1 VACRTFID
9 FGPEHAKGFGDRHER
24 CGGPEIER
32 TMDQRNNAIGRDVGD
47 GRTYAQALDRCAE
60 LADSGQLWII
70 VDGRV
75 VQG

>member
-1 VACRTFID
+1 MACRTFID

-47 GRTYAQALDRCAE
+47 GRTYAHALDRCAE
-60 LADSGQLWII
+60 LADTGQLWII